1 MIVICAKG
9 AAGLIDVNEALRYL
23 GASGADDAL
32 RASMQQVAQEAERR
46 IQPRYIYR
54 VSAVEHRPEG
64 EWLSDVQLLLSGK
77 SAGKML
83 AQCHHAVLLVCTLGA
98 AFDTWMR
105 MEQARDMSRAV
116 MVDVCGS
123 ALVEAGCDQAQEE
136 ISVRFPG
143 MYLTDRFS
151 PGYGDLPLEIQP
163 AICRLTDAQ
172 RRLGVHVTPRL
183 LMNPQKSV
191 TAIIGLADEPQR
203 ARIRGCAY
211 CALREKC
218 ELRKG
223 GHSCDD

>member
-1 MIVICAKG
+1 MLYIVDGTCYSRKTVME
-9 AAGLIDVNEALRYL
+9 L
-23 GASGADDAL
+23 
-32 RASMQQVAQEAERR
+32 ERR
-46 IQPRYIYR
+46 LSAKR
-54 VSAVEHRPEG
+54 VSCEFWYAMSCTPVVGTSIRSQHTWLFAWDDSPFSG
-64 EWLSDVQLLLSGK
+64 ELFD
-77 SAGKML
+77 SA
-83 AQCHHAVLLVCTLGA
+83 
-98 AFDTWMR
+98 MR

-116 MVDVCGS
+116 MLDVCGS

-136 ISVRFPG
+136 IAARFPG

-163 AICRLTDAQ
+163 VICRLTDAQ
-172 RRLGVHVTPRL
+172 RRLGVHVTPSL

-223 GHSCDD
+223 GRSCDD